1 MGMCRYCMR
10 VSMWVK
16 SVRQLRLGCE
26 RSERLCEGVVYNVDR
41 VRNMHVK

>member
-10 VSMWVK
+10 VSMWVT
-16 SVRQLRLGCE
+16 SVRQLRRE